1 VVFRSIPL
9 VHNNR
14 DGILHEAYR
23 QAARRRLYW
32 HRLRLMHSTLLLI
45 CCGLI
50 GLFSLL
56 GWLPKTSAVLTGIA
70 GMIAIGWLWF
80 GGKKD
85 GR

>member
-1 VVFRSIPL
+1 
-9 VHNNR
+9 
-14 DGILHEAYR
+14 
-23 QAARRRLYW
+23 
-32 HRLRLMHSTLLLI
+32 MHSTLLLI